1 MFPIAIE
8 ELNADVTFLDI
19 DIDSTAI
26 GINDDRLS
34 FFGTCTSL
42 TKQRQ
47 SRGSTAL
54 TCNVIYLM
62 YKKTRAQGKAV
73 EL

>member
-1 MFPIAIE
+1 MIPIAIE

-34 FFGTCTSL
+34 FFGTCMSL
-42 TKQRQ
+42 TKQRR
-47 SRGSTAL
+47 SRGNIAL
-54 TCNVIYLM
+54 TCKIICLM
-62 YKKTRAQGKAV
+62 HEKIKG
-73 EL
+73 